1 VLAAGKNRWI
11 GVNGRVGLHS
21 AKFVGISNQEAN
33 AELDAVRFKIQK
45 EKGIPFSFF
54 KKGDQFSPEK
64 LWFPKLNELYEN
76 NLITSKF
83 SPVTSSLRS
92 MESYLIKETKSL
104 RESLPKTLDKAT
116 TLIKVDVKLNRMIST
131 HTISKRVG
139 DVLKT
144 KRGRINMR
152 DIITTNACSIKAVR
166 NALDLGVIYEYIY
179 IHTKNKSS
187 VASFEL
193 TNC

>member
-1 VLAAGKNRWI
+1 
-11 GVNGRVGLHS
+11 
-21 AKFVGISNQEAN
+21 
-33 AELDAVRFKIQK
+33 
-45 EKGIPFSFF
+45 
-54 KKGDQFSPEK
+54 
-64 LWFPKLNELYEN
+64 
-76 NLITSKF
+76 
-83 SPVTSSLRS
+83 

-152 DIITTNACSIKAVR
+152 DIITKNALSIKAVR

-179 IHTKNKSS
+179 IHTKNKSN